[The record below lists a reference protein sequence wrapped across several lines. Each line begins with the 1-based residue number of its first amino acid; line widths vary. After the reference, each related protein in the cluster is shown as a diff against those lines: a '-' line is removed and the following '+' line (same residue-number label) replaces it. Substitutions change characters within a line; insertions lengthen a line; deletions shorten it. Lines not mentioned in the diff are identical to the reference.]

1 MKKVL
6 FTMVL
11 VLGFGCATVYADN
24 NNNGYGSGYDTAKNI
39 DVKELPEHIQESL
52 AIDYKNYLVKSA
64 DVEVV
69 EEGVYVYTITLVDAE
84 NLETTV
90 MYTDE
95 VQEQVL

>member
-11 VLGFGCATVYADN
+11 VLGFGCATVYANDN
-24 NNNGYGSGYDTAKNI
+24 NTYGSDNETAKNI
-39 DVKELPEHIQESL
+39 DVKELPSHIQESL

-64 DVEVV
+64 DVEEV
-69 EEGVYVYTITLVDAE
+69 EDGVFVYTITLVDAE

-90 MYTDE
+90 MFTDE
-95 VQEQVL
+95 VQTL